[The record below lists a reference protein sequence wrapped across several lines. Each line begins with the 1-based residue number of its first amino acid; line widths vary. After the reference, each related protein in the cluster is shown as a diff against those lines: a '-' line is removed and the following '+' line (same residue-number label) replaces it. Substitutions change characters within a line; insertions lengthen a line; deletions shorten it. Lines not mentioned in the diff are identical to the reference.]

1 MAEEETFIMVSLEDQ
16 KSKDLAQVISNDTSR
31 KILNFLGKREAGEA
45 EISKELNI
53 PISTVHY
60 NVQQLTKAGLL
71 ESKEFK
77 YSDKGKEVNIYTV
90 SKRIIVIAPNNNKS
104 MKDILKSL
112 LPLFGIS
119 IALSFLIQIIANN
132 LPSSENAPMLA
143 TQKIAESSG
152 APVVA
157 QTIAPSVPLYGLWF
171 FFGSMFILITYMMYL
186 SIKRK

>member
-1 MAEEETFIMVSLEDQ
+1 MAEEETFIMVSLEEQ

-31 KILNFLGKREAGEA
+31 KILNFLGKKEAGEA

-60 NVQQLTKAGLL
+60 NVQQLIKSGLL

-90 SKRIIVIAPNNNKS
+90 SKKIIVIAPSNNKS
-104 MKDILKSL
+104 MKDLLKGM
-112 LPLFGIS
+112 LPFFGIS
-119 IALSFLIQIIANN
+119 IAISFLIQIIANN
-132 LPSSENAPMLA
+132 IPSGENAPMLA
-143 TQKIAESSG
+143 SQKIAEASG
-152 APVVA
+152 TQVIAE
-157 QTIAPSVPLYGLWF
+157 TIPSVPLYGLWF

-186 SIKRK
+186 SIKKK